1 MAGLSGQ
8 YWGRY
13 HILEQLG
20 EGGMATVY
28 KAFDTRLEREVAIK
42 VIRRDAFPPE
52 SLDEILKRFER
63 EAKSL
68 ARLAHS
74 NIVKVYDYGEHEGS
88 PFLVMEYLPGGNLKK
103 LLGEPIVWRD
113 ALRYLLPIARG
124 LAYAHQH
131 GILHRDIK
139 PANILITES
148 GEPMLTDFGIAKI
161 FEGEQKPALTLSG
174 MIVGTPEYMAPEQWT
189 GHANR
194 QSDMYSLGVV
204 LYELVTGRKPYVAD
218 TPGAVLL
225 KQASE
230 PLPRPSK
237 FVGNLPDE
245 IERILIKTLAKDPS
259 DRYENMDTLIITMEN
274 LLGVSD
280 DFSEH
285 DNASLRSEKPAARTA
300 LKQTGIPSEGQT
312 LSKSGP
318 RAKRF
323 LVAGAITLTCVCLA
337 AFGTYFAC
345 LLLSTPTSDSD
356 IEPQTTS
363 PAQTPEPEMTEGS
376 IPVTSSLD
384 PCEGVID
391 PGARQKFVFEQAV
404 VCMTDI
410 QRVTTFMVN
419 NIQYDVEYDF
429 REHGGNEY
437 VPAHIVYER
446 GIDDGD
452 GWAILQCY
460 FLEVNGW
467 NVFMIGL
474 SIESPVGSNVCGINN
489 EDGTI
494 LVIEGEGQSA
504 GPFKTFTDL
513 AEYYIERKWMS
524 SGGSLRTLRAS
535 QIPQVTTDFTVPT
548 VLELPWVFQDY

>member
-13 HILEQLG
+13 HILERLG
-20 EGGMATVY
+20 EGGMAVVF
-28 KAFDTRLEREVAIK
+28 KAFDTKLERVVAVK
-42 VIRRDAFPPE
+42 AIRRDAFPPE

-74 NIVKVYDYGEHEGS
+74 NIVKVYDYGEHEGT

-103 LLGEPIVWRD
+103 LLGEPIAWKD

-139 PANILITES
+139 PANILITET

-230 PLPRPSK
+230 PLPRPSEI
-237 FVGNLPDE
+237 VGYLPEDV
-245 IERILIKTLAKDPS
+245 ERILIKTLAKDPS
-259 DRYENMDTLIITMEN
+259 DRYENMDALVSAMEN
-274 LLGVSD
+274 ILGASGNFTEPGNVSMG
-280 DFSEH
+280 
-285 DNASLRSEKPAARTA
+285 SEKPAASA
-300 LKQTGIPSEGQT
+300 ASKPTGLPSEVPV
-312 LSKSGP
+312 KSGR
-318 RAKRF
+318 RAQRF
-323 LVAGAITLTCVCLA
+323 LVAGAITLICVCLA
-337 AFGTYFAC
+337 ALGIYFAC
-345 LLLSTPTSDSD
+345 LLIYTPASESG
-356 IEPQTTS
+356 IETQPFAPTQV
-363 PAQTPEPEMTEGS
+363 PGPEITEGPIS
-376 IPVTSSLD
+376 GSGSLD
-384 PCEGVID
+384 PCEGVTD
-391 PGARQKFVFEQAV
+391 PDARQKFDFEQASA
-404 VCMTDI
+404 CMTDI

-419 NIQYDVEYDF
+419 NIQYDVEYDI

-437 VPAHIVYER
+437 APAHIVYER
-446 GIDDGD
+446 GIDDSD

-467 NVFMIGL
+467 NAFMIGL
-474 SIESPVGSNVCGINN
+474 SVESPVGSNVCGINN

-494 LVIEGEGQSA
+494 FVIEGAGQSA

-513 AEYYIERKWMS
+513 AGYYIERKWMS

-535 QIPQVTTDFTVPT
+535 QIPQITTDFTSPS
-548 VLELPWVFQDY
+548 VLDLPWVFQDY